1 MNIIISIGVL
11 LVLLAIVGFEIILIN
26 AMSIASEKE
35 EAMREYEE
43 AQKIETKKTEL
54 TEEQKKKQEELRKS
68 FENLMGYGYEDALKS
83 KGE

>member
-11 LVLLAIVGFEIILIN
+11 LVLIAIVGFEIILIK
-26 AMSIASEKE
+26 AMEMASDKE
-35 EAMREYEE
+35 EAMKEYEE
-43 AQKIETKKTEL
+43 TQKIEAKKTEL
-54 TEEQKKKQEELRKS
+54 TEEEKKKQKELRKN

>member
-1 MNIIISIGVL
+1 MNILIAIGVL
-11 LVLLAIVGFEIILIN
+11 LVLIAIVGFEIILIK
-26 AMSIASEKE
+26 AMSMASEKE

-43 AQKIETKKTEL
+43 TQKIEAKKTEL
-54 TEEQKKKQEELRKS
+54 TEEQKKKQEKLRES